1 MEKEKSIKNIRI
13 SSKLLIIVFEILLL
27 LIGFY
32 LYNAHDH
39 NYTGDYQMI
48 NYYSSEDLPPSLVDS
63 DNDYLL
69 LNNYSEYSNLL
80 KKAKQCGWKDIKYT
94 YDSNFF
100 ENNSLIFTEIIY
112 KGIAHLNTELIS
124 VNEHSTSVNMEIYIN
139 ATGDTTGIIGKAYFI
154 PVPKKTTTAKIK
166 YLSDYTYQYEK
177 LIGTIIVLISLITL
191 LSTFLKKSEDE
202 SIKGTMLRLLKI
214 IIASIIIIFVC
225 MTALNVYNN
234 ANTTIDKPIIYLYP
248 QEDTDITVN
257 LQYSNN
263 ITVSYP
269 KYNPNIGWHV
279 LAKPDGNLI
288 DLSTKKNLYSLY
300 YESKSVIKPKIEK
313 DGFVIKG
320 SDASSF
326 LEEKLAVLGLNERE
340 SEEFII
346 YWLPKLEHNKYN
358 YIRFATIDEI
368 NNNMSISIN
377 PNPNTLIRVLMTYKG
392 LNKPINVEEQKL
404 DTPERNGF
412 VVVEWGGTMIN

>member
-1 MEKEKSIKNIRI
+1 MEKEKLKKGIII
-13 SSKLLIIVFEILLL
+13 PSKLLIIVFEMLLL

-48 NYYSSEDLPPSLVDS
+48 NYPSSGDLPPSLLDS
-63 DNDYLL
+63 NNDYLL
-69 LNNYSEYSNLL
+69 INNYSEYSNLL
-80 KKAKQCGWKDIKYT
+80 KNATQYGWKDINYS

-100 ENNSLIFTEIIY
+100 ENNSLIFIEKIY
-112 KGIAHLNTELIS
+112 KGPAYLNTELIS
-124 VNEHSTSVNMEIYIN
+124 VKKHIQSVNIEIYIN
-139 ATGDTTGIIGKAYFI
+139 APGSVNSVIGNSYFI
-154 PVPKKTTTAKIK
+154 PVPKKVTTAKIK
-166 YLSDYTYQYEK
+166 YLSDSIYQYEK
-177 LIGTIIVLISLITL
+177 LIGTIIILISLITL

-225 MTALNVYNN
+225 ITALNVYNN

-248 QEDTDITVN
+248 QEDTDVTVN

-269 KYNPNIGWHV
+269 KYNPNIGWHI

-368 NNNMSISIN
+368 NNNMPLSIN
-377 PNPNTLIRVLMTYKG
+377 PNPDTLIRVLMTYKG
-392 LNKPINVEEQKL
+392 LNSPINVEKQKL